1 MVEAAPVERSNG
13 GIRKDFYTV
22 AEAAKALGVGQRRIL
37 EMLKTRE
44 IAGERDPT
52 SSLWRISAHAVH
64 ELAPKKPADTAEPSA
79 VEDDT
84 VEVRVTEETQA
95 TEGRVDSEEP
105 LLVSQPPGEDPTGSF
120 SEQPTEEAQ
129 ELIGES
135 ERLNEDLQLEQQAEK
150 VAWQEEKESLLATA
164 DRERQRA
171 EALQEDVA
179 RLRSELR
186 TVRERLG
193 ELERLSERLQLEQQA
208 EKVAWQE
215 EKVALLAAANREHQR
230 IEALQKE
237 VARLNNELKES
248 RELTSKLKG
257 VHERLRHEQQAET
270 GAWQEEKEFL
280 LATLDRE
287 RQHVEVLKQEVQNL
301 TAELE
306 TRRRRRSWW
315 RLRRK

>member
-1 MVEAAPVERSNG
+1 MGEVAPVERSNV

-22 AEAAKALGVGQRRIL
+22 SEAAKVLGVGQRRIL
-37 EMLKTRE
+37 QMLKTRE

-52 SSLWRISAHAVH
+52 SSLWKISAHAVH
-64 ELAPKKPADTAEPSA
+64 ELAPKKPADTAEPPA

-84 VEVRVTEETQA
+84 VEVRVTEERQA
-95 TEGRVDSEEP
+95 TEETVDSEEP
-105 LLVSQPPGEDPTGSF
+105 LLPSQPPGEDPTIRS
-120 SEQPTEEAQ
+120 SEEAAEETQ

-135 ERLNEDLQLEQQAEK
+135 EGLNEDLQLEQQAEK

-171 EALQEDVA
+171 QALQEAVA

-193 ELERLSERLQLEQQA
+193 ESERLNGRLQLEQQA

-215 EKVALLAAANREHQR
+215 EKVALLAAANLEHQR

-248 RELTSKLKG
+248 RELTSKLEG
-257 VHERLRHEQQAET
+257 VNERLRDEQQAEK

-287 RQHVEVLKQEVQNL
+287 RQHVEVLKEEVQNL

-306 TRRRRRSWW
+306 TRRRKRSWW